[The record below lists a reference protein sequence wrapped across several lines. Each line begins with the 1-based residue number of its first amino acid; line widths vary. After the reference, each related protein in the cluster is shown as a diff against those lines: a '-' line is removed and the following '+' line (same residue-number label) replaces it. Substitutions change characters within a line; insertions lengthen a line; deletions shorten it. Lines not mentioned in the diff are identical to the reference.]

1 MTVARPPRGWTLPPV
16 ALNPVAFWKSWRGLL
31 FGHIEVAN
39 SCGDLTKETT
49 KDSSDNYECNQSRDA
64 KARSV
69 LARTFSEC
77 NKSADEPEASPNQPP
92 NHKHFTWFHML
103 L

>member
-49 KDSSDNYECNQSRDA
+49 KDSSDKAQGRKSIRPAQSR
-64 KARSV
+64 KP
-69 LARTFSEC
+69 LALGV
-77 NKSADEPEASPNQPP
+77 AA
-92 NHKHFTWFHML
+92 
-103 L
+103 